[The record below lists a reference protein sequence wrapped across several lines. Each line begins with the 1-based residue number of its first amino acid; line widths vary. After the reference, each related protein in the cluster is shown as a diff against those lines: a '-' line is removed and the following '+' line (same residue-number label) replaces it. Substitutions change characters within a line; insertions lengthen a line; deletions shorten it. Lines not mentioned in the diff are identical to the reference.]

1 MLLKTRLALLALW
14 VGAMMFFSFFV
25 APAAFAV
32 LPSTYLAGQVVSRTL
47 GGLEVL
53 GLVIAVLLLALL
65 LASRRAQARGFAFE
79 LAVIMLMLVS
89 AAISRFIVSARLH
102 QIRLEFGERL
112 SSLAATDPT
121 RATFDLLHQVSVG
134 LTGFNLLAALALI
147 IFLIRTRPAG
157 Q

>member
-47 GGLEVL
+47 GGLEIF
-53 GLVIAVLLLALL
+53 GLVVALLLLTLL
-65 LASRRAQARGFAFE
+65 LASWRARARGFAFE
-79 LAVIMLMLVS
+79 LAVVVLMLVS

-112 SSLAATDPT
+112 NSLAVTDPA
-121 RATFDLLHQVSVG
+121 RATFELLHQVSVG

-147 IFLIRTRPAG
+147 IFLISTRPAG